1 MQKVIIRI
9 CGAIAIISIISIIR
23 KRIIKWIYKI
33 SYAALHP
40 FWPVYEQ
47 RGFLKRPLGHP

>member
-1 MQKVIIRI
+1 MIIRI
-9 CGAIAIISIISIIR
+9 CGIVAISAFISVIKKKIIR
-23 KRIIKWIYKI
+23 LIYKI

-47 RGFLKRPLGHP
+47 KGFLKRPLGHI